1 MRIGQLCDPP
11 RLCDAILW
19 LIGFFR
25 LREGLLCCA
34 QDACAPRGLLLG
46 GLRPLPSG
54 KFLVFLGS
62 EARISSGEAT
72 HTTSSGRTAA
82 ADVL

>member
-62 EARISSGEAT
+62 GANFIRAALRQIHDSGGT
-72 HTTSSGRTAA
+72 
-82 ADVL
+82 LL